1 MSADRPR
8 NLLIYVNPYGGNK
21 SAEAIYSRQVS
32 PLLQEMGVTHQA
44 VVTDRPGHAKH
55 HVLEEADLASVDGLV
70 CVGGDG
76 TYAEVC
82 NWLKRFFGL
91 QLSAQRPFYETCHAI
106 LTNAWQS

>member
-55 HVLEEADLASVDGLV
+55 HVMEEADLASVDGLV

-76 TYAEVC
+76 TYAEVPILFALC
-82 NWLKRFFGL
+82 LKGHQGFEFKLKG
-91 QLSAQRPFYETCHAI
+91 A
-106 LTNAWQS
+106 